1 MSYVVPGVS
10 VGAAAAYR
18 QALPS
23 PMKKRSA
30 PFESVFSHPPFS
42 EVVCAAAIVR
52 LSGSAE
58 GRTRSSIENG
68 DDDHAAFDG
77 TSTYWLVPLRETAP
91 SLSPGTRPVVCDG
104 EPTYEPFAKPRAST
118 AVEPESSRRQY
129 DVGESPVI
137 AAAYEDEP
145 ALFVAVT
152 TDRSVEPTSA
162 LLRTYVLPVA
172 PEIAWQDAPLVL
184 HRCHW

>member
-30 PFESVFSHPPFS
+30 PFESVFSHQPFS
-42 EVVCAAAIVR
+42 EVVCAAAIVL

-68 DDDHAAFDG
+68 DADQAALEG
-77 TSTYWLVPLRETAP
+77 TSRYWLVPSRETAP
-91 SLSPGTRPVVCDG
+91 SLSPATSPVVCDG
-104 EPTYEPFAKPRAST
+104 EPMYE
-118 AVEPESSRRQY
+118 
-129 DVGESPVI
+129 
-137 AAAYEDEP
+137 
-145 ALFVAVT
+145 
-152 TDRSVEPTSA
+152 
-162 LLRTYVLPVA
+162 
-172 PEIAWQDAPLVL
+172 
-184 HRCHW
+184 